1 MAGIFD
7 RLRGWLR
14 KKPAPRPKLGRG
26 HRGVAAG
33 SQASPD
39 LEGYAERLAQGHS
52 EVAEDEVEDFLFNEV
67 PLVVNSTNV
76 SNVTYFPKEGK
87 LLVQFLN
94 GGKYLYSQISEAE
107 ALSFV
112 QAQSKGIWVWNNLR
126 VRGSRT
132 AHRKPWTK
140 VG

>member
-14 KKPAPRPKLGRG
+14 KKPAPRPKFGRG

-33 SQASPD
+33 SREKPD

-52 EVAEDEVEDFLFNEV
+52 EVAENEVDDFLFNEV
-67 PLVVNSTNV
+67 PLVVNSSNV

-87 LLVQFLN
+87 MLVQFLG
-94 GGKYLYSQISEAE
+94 GGKYMYSQISEAE

-112 QAQSKGIWVWNNLR
+112 QAQSKGIWVWSYLR

-132 AHRKPWTK
+132 AHRKPYLRI
-140 VG
+140 G

>member
-14 KKPAPRPKLGRG
+14 KKPAPRPKFGRG

-33 SQASPD
+33 NLSKPD
-39 LEGYAERLAQGHS
+39 LEGYAERLAGGHS
-52 EVAEDEVEDFLFNEV
+52 EVAEDEVDDFLFNEV
-67 PLVVNSTNV
+67 PLVVNSSNV

-87 LLVQFLN
+87 LMVQFLN
-94 GGKYLYSQISEAE
+94 GGKYMYSQISEAE
-107 ALSFV
+107 AVSFV
-112 QAQSKGIWVWNNLR
+112 QAQSKGSWVWSNLR

-132 AHRKPWTK
+132 AHRKPY
-140 VG
+140 VRL